1 MEDSG
6 LYTIKNSG
14 TGLYLG
20 HTGDKGLR
28 GDFLVG
34 LVNPFS
40 KWTIQSTDMGVV
52 FLWVH
57 FVSVL

>member
-20 HTGDKGLR
+20 HTGDKGL
-28 GDFLVG
+28 FLVG
-34 LVNPFS
+34 LANPFS
-40 KWTIQSTDMGVV
+40 KRTIQFTDMGVM

-57 FVSVL
+57 FISVL